1 MKNPILGTHTE
12 LMNRKRI
19 KWSHG
24 RINIFP
30 TGDIYIDSRE
40 TKMTNYTNMQKGN
53 KKLAIKPTY
62 NFFMVRWNTQ
72 NRQI

>member
-1 MKNPILGTHTE
+1 MEPWTYKYISYRGY
-12 LMNRKRI
+12 
-19 KWSHG
+19 
-24 RINIFP
+24 
-30 TGDIYIDSRE
+30 IYIDSRE

>member
-1 MKNPILGTHTE
+1 MRNPILGTHTE

-30 TGDIYIDSRE
+30 TGEYMDPRE
-40 TKMTNYTNMQKGN
+40 TKVTNYTNMQKVG
-53 KKLAIKPTY
+53 
-62 NFFMVRWNTQ
+62 VV
-72 NRQI
+72 